1 MKHDE
6 SENPEAQAYSAGDV
20 WWKNRPSTGS
30 GLQPGALRFALTA
43 GVVLPLVMLALELST
58 RLFTEM
64 VFDPFPTAGHV
75 ALFLVI
81 PVGNTLVLW
90 GMRRASSRWHLWL
103 VALNGLVLGV
113 ALWYALQFLPM
124 SLLAVPAMFIVFFFP
139 PLVVFVVCGIA
150 PPLACISAFIC
161 RTGMAAGMRKTGA
174 SLAGFWLGLGFAA
187 LFLVALEIPGAL
199 TESFLRGAATDDSA
213 ASRQA
218 IARLRRWGDKDV
230 MLRRCY
236 ERPRTGAGLLSLLAS
251 GVDNVDTEHAREI
264 YYRVTGEPF
273 NTEPAPVN
281 LNRGRGLFR
290 GGDIDAGQGGDEVA
304 GKVEGLSLTNS
315 RLDGSVDADAALG
328 YLEWTIVFT
337 NASAVQR
344 EARMQVAL
352 PPGSCVSRLTLW
364 VNGEER
370 EAAFSARGRVR
381 EAYREVA
388 VVQQRDPVLVTTC
401 GSDRVLVQCF
411 PVPPDGGTMKV
422 RLGITAPLVLDE
434 LPGGILALPRIVE
447 QNFET
452 AESLSH
458 SIWLEAKR
466 PVTSELPGLRVER
479 SGASAYAVRGSV
491 PERAYAGAPAVLRF
505 QRNPDVTDAWTPDDF
520 GSRRSVICQTIA
532 PVSGT
537 APARVVVLVDGSVG
551 MQESFPA
558 IGNTLASLP
567 RESEFTVLAAGDDV
581 QVLAP
586 LQAVTPETCARAAEA
601 LRAYRCTG
609 GADNV
614 PALVKAWDLARTA
627 SGGAILWIHGPQPLL
642 LDDIGELQ
650 QRWERDPG
658 GPRLYALEA
667 VAGDN
672 APLRE
677 LDRIYAVR
685 NVARLGTL
693 ESDIG
698 RLLSSWNNQRL
709 QITRK
714 RVDAAS
720 GNGKETSKHLA
731 RLWAHDQAMAFYA
744 QHTPK
749 QTEMAI
755 AVAKQYQIVT
765 PVTGAVVLETQQQY
779 RDAGLEPVSTGTVPS
794 VPEPE
799 FWLLLAVGFVMLA
812 FFWWKRR
819 STCAAI

>member
-6 SENPEAQAYSAGDV
+6 SGEPTAQPYISGEI
-20 WWKNRPSTGS
+20 WRMNRPATGS

-64 VFDPFPTAGHV
+64 VFDPFPTAGHIAV
-75 ALFLVI
+75 FLVI
-81 PVGNTLVLW
+81 PVGNAVVLW
-90 GMRRASSRWHLWL
+90 GMRRASSRWHLWM
-103 VALNGLVLGV
+103 VALNGLALGV

-124 SLLAVPAMFIVFFFP
+124 SLLAMPAMFIVFFFP
-139 PLVVFVVCGIA
+139 PLIVFVVCGIA

-161 RTGMAAGMRKTGA
+161 RTGMATGARKTGA
-174 SLAGFWLGLGFAA
+174 SLAGFWLGLGCAA
-187 LFLVALEIPGAL
+187 LFLIALEIPGAL
-199 TESFLRGAATDDSA
+199 TESFMRHAAA
-213 ASRQA
+213 ADPATSRQA
-218 IARLRRWGDKDV
+218 IARLRKWGDTEV
-230 MLRRCY
+230 ILRRCY
-236 ERPRTGAGLLSLLAS
+236 DRPRTGAGLLSLLMS
-251 GVDNVDTEHAREI
+251 GADNVDTEHARAI

-290 GGDIDAGQGGDEVA
+290 GGDLDAGQGGDEVA
-304 GKVEGLSLTNS
+304 GKVEGLSLTSS

-337 NASAVQR
+337 NVSAVQR
-344 EARMQVAL
+344 EARMQVAP
-352 PPGSCVSRLTLW
+352 PPGACVSRLTLW

-381 EAYREVA
+381 EAYRKVA
-388 VVQQRDPVLVTTC
+388 VIQQRDPVLVTTC

-434 LPGGILALPRIVE
+434 LTSGTLALPRIVE

-452 AESLSH
+452 AESLGH
-458 SIWLEAKR
+458 SIWLEAKTS
-466 PVTSELPGLRVER
+466 VSSELPGLRVER

-491 PERAYAGAPAVLRF
+491 PERAFAGAPAVLRF
-505 QRNPDVTDAWTPDDF
+505 QRNPDITEAWTPDDF

-532 PVSGT
+532 PVSGA
-537 APARVVVLVDGSVG
+537 APRRVVVVVDGS
-551 MQESFPA
+551 ESMHDSLPA
-558 IGNTLASLP
+558 IGSTLDSLP
-567 RESEFTVLAAGDDV
+567 RGSEFAVLAAGDDV

-586 LQAVTPETCARAAEA
+586 LQAVTPEACARTAEE

-614 PALVKAWDLARTA
+614 PALAQAWDLARERP
-627 SGGAILWIHGPQPLL
+627 GGAILWIHGPQPLL
-642 LDDIGELQ
+642 LDVIGELQ
-650 QRWERDPG
+650 QRWERDPD

-677 LDRIYAVR
+677 LDKIYAVR

-693 ESDIG
+693 DADLG
-698 RLLSSWNNQRL
+698 RFLSSWNDQHL
-709 QITRK
+709 QVTRK

-731 RLWAHDQAMAFYA
+731 RLWAHSQAMAFYA

-755 AVAKQYQIVT
+755 AVARQYQIVT

-779 RDAGLEPVSTGTVPS
+779 RDAGLEPVSAGTVPS

-812 FFWWKRR
+812 WFWWKRR
-819 STCAAI
+819 AACVVR